1 MEQENQE
8 MTQTTEEQGPD
19 LRSLIRETIH
29 EYLASEKA
37 KAEPAY
43 KAELVEE
50 RRRRE
55 QLERRVNELIAENER
70 SRRVAEEAERSA
82 AIRDELR
89 RLGVAKV
96 ELGYRAVKDDIYRTE
111 DGRLVART
119 EDGEMGLREYLAK
132 FTQENPELLPARIPG
147 GSGAASASDGLE
159 EPPISLDAIK
169 PGMDPE
175 QLNRI
180 RKQIAQAISRT
191 LR

>member
-70 SRRVAEEAERSA
+70 SRRLAEEAERSA

-89 RLGVAKV
+89 RLGVTKV

-119 EDGEMGLREYLAK
+119 EGGEMGLREYLAK

-147 GSGAASASDGLE
+147 GSGAASAPDGLE